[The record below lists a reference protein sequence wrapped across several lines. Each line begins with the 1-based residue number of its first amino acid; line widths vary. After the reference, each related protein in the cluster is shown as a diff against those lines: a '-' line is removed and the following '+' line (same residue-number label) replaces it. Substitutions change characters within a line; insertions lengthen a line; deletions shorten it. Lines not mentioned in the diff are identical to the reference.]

1 MEYNG
6 QYVGVDKIIIAD
18 WNKKEKDFNNI
29 YKTLTIDSDL
39 ISIKQELDML
49 KTEYPSVKFKV
60 LKETWV
66 DNSWSDY
73 EEVKIPSK

>member
-6 QYVGVDKIIIAD
+6 QYVGVDKIIITD
-18 WNKKEKDFNNI
+18 WNKKENDFNNI

-39 ISIKQELDML
+39 ISVKQELDML
-49 KTEYPSVKFKV
+49 KTEYPSVNFKV
-60 LKETWV
+60 LRETWV

>member
-6 QYVGVDKIIIAD
+6 QYVGVDKIIITD
-18 WNKKEKDFNNI
+18 WDKKENDFNNI

-39 ISIKQELDML
+39 ISIKQQLDML

-73 EEVKIPSK
+73 EEVKTQGK